1 MRRNLPSVAIGLVLL
16 YVALTVGAAGCF
28 FLHALPSSHHHHDQS
43 PAAHSVLCAWVCEVN
58 PIVAALTAVPQAALF
73 AFVALLWMAG
83 TVPPANSFQTL
94 CRSRAPPR

>member
-1 MRRNLPSVAIGLVLL
+1 MRRNLPSVAIGVVLL
-16 YVALTVGAAGCF
+16 YVALTIGAISCF

-58 PIVAALTAVPQAALF
+58 PLVAALTVVPQVALF
-73 AFVALLWMAG
+73 TFVAMLSLAG
-83 TVPPANSFQTL
+83 AVSLSNSFQTL